1 MVDHALTNGITRL
14 TGVVEAAFLAQIL
27 RMGWRCTT
35 PAPPRR
41 FGAAALGAFIAQID
55 TDTPALLAEGGIYS
69 AAVEGE
75 PTLETVHDAACW
87 KCRREPR
94 RKGLH
99 PVAGYRGRKKK
110 RLN

>member
-1 MVDHALTNGITRL
+1 MMVFIIVLFLFSSRRRHTMCALVTGVQTCALPIYGITRL

-75 PTLETVHDAACW
+75 PTLETVHDAA
-87 KCRREPR
+87 
-94 RKGLH
+94 
-99 PVAGYRGRKKK
+99 
-110 RLN
+110 